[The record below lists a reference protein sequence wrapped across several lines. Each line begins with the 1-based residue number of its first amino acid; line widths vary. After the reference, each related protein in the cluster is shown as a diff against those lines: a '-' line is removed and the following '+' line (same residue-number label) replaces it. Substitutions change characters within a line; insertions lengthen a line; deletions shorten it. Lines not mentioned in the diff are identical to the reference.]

1 MDTRKTINGLR
12 HYKCPGVPDYLP
24 SVTSILSST
33 QSAKTQQKL
42 AHWNIMNPG
51 VADAAAARGTW
62 IHEATENH
70 IRGLKVVPPE
80 AYAPFW
86 KGVPERMDEILEGGR
101 VLWSER
107 PYNQPS
113 WSKYVGDDGVGRIFY
128 YDENTKHG
136 YAGCCDLIYMDN
148 NAEIVLADFKTS
160 AGPYSARFPNKK
172 SNVDEKTKKA
182 LISGVFK
189 VKKTRLQLAAYKLA
203 AEACLGIKISK
214 TQIIVSTPMDDYQTQ
229 VFTFGESEIEKDEL
243 AWLAL
248 VDKFFN
254 EVRPKAGQS

>member
-12 HYKCPGVPDYLP
+12 HYKCPGIPDYLP
-24 SVTSILSST
+24 SVTSILGAT

-51 VADAAAARGTW
+51 AADAAAARGTW
-62 IHEATENH
+62 IHEASENH

-80 AYAPFW
+80 SYLPFW
-86 KGVPERMDEILEGGR
+86 RGVPERMDELLDGAR

-107 PYNQPS
+107 PFNQPR
-113 WSKYVGDDGVGRIFY
+113 WSKYVGEDGVGRIFY
-128 YDENTKHG
+128 YDPDTKHG

-148 NAEIVLADFKTS
+148 NAEIILADFKTS
-160 AGPYSARFPNKK
+160 AGPYSSRFPGKTFTG
-172 SNVDEKTKKA
+172 DEKTKKA

-203 AEACLGIKISK
+203 AEACLGIKINK
-214 TQIIVSTPMDDYQTQ
+214 TQIIVSTPIEEYDTQ
-229 VFTFGESEIEKDEL
+229 VFTFGENEVEKDE
-243 AWLAL
+243 ANWLQL
-248 VDKFFN
+248 VDKFFT
-254 EVRPKAGQS
+254 EVRPSQG

>member
-24 SVTSILSST
+24 SVTSILSAT

-42 AHWNIMNPG
+42 AHWNVLNPG
-51 VADAAAARGTW
+51 AADKAAARGTW
-62 IHEATENH
+62 IHEASENH
-70 IRGLKVVPPE
+70 IRGLRVVPPD
-80 AYAPFW
+80 AYVPFW
-86 KGVPERMDEILEGGR
+86 RGVPERMDEILDGGR

-107 PYNQPS
+107 PFNQPR
-113 WSKYVGDDGVGRIFY
+113 WSKFVGDDGVGRIFY
-128 YDENTKHG
+128 YDEATRHG

-160 AGPYSARFPNKK
+160 AGPYSARFPGKNFTG
-172 SNVDEKTKKA
+172 DEKLKKA

-203 AEACLGIKISK
+203 AEKCLGIKINK
-214 TQIIVSTPMDDYQTQ
+214 TQIIVSTPIEEYDTQ
-229 VFTFGESEIEKDEL
+229 VFTFGESEVEKDE
-243 AWLAL
+243 ANWLLL
-248 VDKFFN
+248 VDKFFS
-254 EVRPKAGQS
+254 EVRPNQSQS